1 MNAANMLTLS
11 RLLAT
16 PVVLGLMTGNAPAT
30 RFAALGVFL
39 LAMLTDVFDGML
51 ARRAGPTLL
60 GTVLDP
66 VADKVLTLC
75 LFFALAECDVLPV
88 WMGLALLARE
98 FVVSGVRAMGAR
110 RGRVIG
116 ANRMGKTK
124 TFLQTIVIAWALLL
138 YARAALPGAPAARAF
153 GDYPFL
159 YALAAVTTV
168 LAMSFA
174 GVFIYWNRELFH
186 EATAPSAGSAQPEEA
201 TPEPPRHT

>member
-1 MNAANMLTLS
+1 MNAANNLTLS

-16 PVVLGLMTGNAPAT
+16 PLVLALMTGDTPT
-30 RFAALGVFL
+30 VRFAALGVFL

-66 VADKVLTLC
+66 VADKVLTLS
-75 LFFALAECDVLPV
+75 LFFALAECDVLPM

-98 FVVSGVRAMGAR
+98 FVVSGVRALGAR
-110 RGRVIG
+110 RGRIIG

-124 TFLQTIVIAWALLL
+124 TFLQTIVISWALLL
-138 YARAALPGAPAARAF
+138 YARAALPGAPAARGFA
-153 GDYPFL
+153 DYPFL

-168 LAMSFA
+168 LAVIFA
-174 GVFIYWNRELFH
+174 GVFIAWNRELFRD
-186 EATAPSAGSAQPEEA
+186 ATAPSSASASKGGSS
-201 TPEPPRHT
+201 H